1 LSTYICADRTTFCLG
16 TYLDAT
22 AEDRRPSEQIA
33 ILERVSA
40 NSDTFWSDARRRQAV
55 VRLQDQAN
63 HIEEA
68 VEGCQRL

>member
-1 LSTYICADRTTFCLG
+1 
-16 TYLDAT
+16 LDAT
-22 AEDRRPSEQIA
+22 AEDHRLSERIA

-40 NSDTFWSDARRRQAV
+40 NIDTFWSDARRRQVV

-63 HIEEA
+63 HTEEA